1 MSAAPELDAW
11 NNLPLITFVNIQSDG
26 DGGKKARGKTVRHRG
41 VAVFAHLFRRRRETR
56 AVWLSSAA
64 VMQSQKLAAR
74 GGAAI
79 RLLRPLPA
87 LREGKN
93 GTMEVLSNEGRR
105 EGERVGCNPED
116 MEDVLPTCEVVI
128 RDETK

>member
-1 MSAAPELDAW
+1 M
-11 NNLPLITFVNIQSDG
+11 
-26 DGGKKARGKTVRHRG
+26 
-41 VAVFAHLFRRRRETR
+41 FAHLFRRRRETR

-87 LREGKN
+87 WWEGKA
-93 GTMEVLSNEGRR
+93 MEVLSNEGR

-116 MEDVLPTCEVVI
+116 MEDVLPACCEVVM
-128 RDETK
+128 RDEEMK

>member
-1 MSAAPELDAW
+1 M
-11 NNLPLITFVNIQSDG
+11 
-26 DGGKKARGKTVRHRG
+26 
-41 VAVFAHLFRRRRETR
+41 FAHLFRRRRRETR

-87 LREGKN
+87 WWEGKA
-93 GTMEVLSNEGRR
+93 MEVLSNEGR
-105 EGERVGCNPED
+105 EGERED
-116 MEDVLPTCEVVI
+116 ATPRTWRTFSRLVV
-128 RDETK
+128 KL